1 MNKNNYV
8 IHYRNLQ
15 QCLEKGLKL
24 KKVRRIL
31 KFKQKVW
38 MKPYI
43 DFNTDKRKEA
53 TNESD
58 KNFLKLFNNALYD
71 NLQYFLTVCTSFY
84 DLIVHIYYLFETI
97 ILLTWKLLLSEIII
111 LLTHIYLS

>member
-1 MNKNNYV
+1 
-8 IHYRNLQ
+8 
-15 QCLEKGLKL
+15 
-24 KKVRRIL
+24 
-31 KFKQKVW
+31 

-71 NLQYFLTVCTSFY
+71 NLQYFLTVCISFY

-111 LLTHIYLS
+111 LLTHIY